1 VISCVLGWLV
11 FWSPAIALI
20 GAVRVS
26 QTWLKLVLGLA
37 GLIVF
42 VWFAVGQAVLMGM
55 MLSRCRRP
63 VARRL
68 WVLGGGDH
76 PPAPDDS
83 ATRAC

>member
-1 VISCVLGWLV
+1 LLGWLV

-20 GAVRVS
+20 ASVRVS

-37 GLIVF
+37 GLIIL
-42 VWFAVGQAVLMGM
+42 VWFAMGQVVLMGM

-68 WVLGGGDH
+68 WVLGGGEN
-76 PPAPDDS
+76 PPAPDGS
-83 ATRAC
+83 ATRVG